1 MYFPQFTPPLFNVSF
16 LSPVKMNS
24 INWSAPNV
32 WLFIA
37 QLVEY
42 CSLNLE
48 PMRSNLVVSPKFFI
62 GLFCNCLNWYNN
74 YDDHVLIYI

>member
-1 MYFPQFTPPLFNVSF
+1 
-16 LSPVKMNS
+16 MNS
-24 INWSAPNV
+24 VNWPAPNV

-48 PMRSNLVVSPKFFI
+48 AMRSNPIEAPKFFI
-62 GLFCNCLNWYNN
+62 GLFCKWLNCYNN
-74 YDDHVLIYI
+74 YNDHVLIYI